1 MNTLCSI
8 ISILIVSV
16 SIVFPFANGVCLYTY
31 KNRLEDTPL
40 SRLTKKDNYLKHM
53 FGSLSEEYKMEN
65 WKQYMHLS
73 FFAARRLAF
82 ILILVFLR
90 EYPYIQLITF

>member
-1 MNTLCSI
+1 MNTFCSI
-8 ISILIVSV
+8 ISIMIVSV
-16 SIVFPFANGVCLYTY
+16 SIVFPLANGVFLYTY